1 MSKVDE
7 DQHSEGGLKVTA
19 ADRRELLI
27 GCVLIALGFAMPMF
41 FTVQNFRILD
51 LLQRAL
57 YHQDRLDLVMAAM
70 RLVLLNSLRAVPH
83 YLGVF
88 MVAESLEFRWGERNL
103 WAMNA
108 LLVVLVLRVTYWGI
122 DALNKVHYDF
132 GLPALA
138 VTGLVIL
145 FDKMDYKYIAMDK
158 KAMLII
164 TSLTAFQFLD
174 IMPAA
179 HGMPVGRGET
189 STNIKL
195 ASEVLETAEE
205 LNSIGAFACGLF
217 LGIAVLFFITLRD
230 ENRLREMAALREQN
244 EAIRRK
250 SWLNEVQNRTYQ
262 EIQHLVHDLKSPLT
276 VVQTLVGVF
285 KMDCEGQERR
295 ESLELLD
302 RVENAVDQMSQMISE
317 ILYEDKTNVTT
328 VEKILHRVCA
338 QLSIE
343 DYAPFVQLEVANAQE
358 EIRVNSVL
366 FPRALV
372 NLVQNAAHA
381 IPEGRTPSIIIRSDS
396 SNGWVRF
403 QVVDNGK
410 GISLEKQEEI
420 WNRGYSGT
428 SSSGLGLSFVQNVV
442 ERMEGKIGLIS
453 TVGEGTTITLWIPKE
468 GEEHGSDPERDYF
481 MY

>member
-1 MSKVDE
+1 MEEKRRPAVAVKV
-7 DQHSEGGLKVTA
+7 SA
-19 ADRRELLI
+19 ADCGELVT
-27 GCVLIALGFAMPMF
+27 GCILIALGFAMPVF
-41 FTVQNFRILD
+41 FTVQNFNILA
-51 LLQRAL
+51 LMQRAL
-57 YHQDRLDLVMAAM
+57 YYDERLDIIMAAL
-70 RLVLLNSLRAVPH
+70 RLVGLNTLRAIPH
-83 YLGVF
+83 YLGAF
-88 MVAESLEFRWGERNL
+88 MVAESLEFHWGERNL

-108 LLVVLVLRVTYWGI
+108 FLVVGILHLTYCGI
-122 DALNKVHYDF
+122 EVFNRIHYDF
-132 GLPALA
+132 GLPALS
-138 VTGLVIL
+138 VTGFVIL
-145 FDKMDYKYIAMDK
+145 VDKMDYKYIAKAK
-158 KAMLII
+158 KALLII
-164 TSLTAFQFLD
+164 TTLTAFQFLD

-179 HGMPVGRGET
+179 TGLPVGRGEA

-195 ASEVLETAEE
+195 ASEVLGATEE
-205 LNSIGAFACGLF
+205 LNSIAVIACILF
-217 LGIAVLFFITLRD
+217 LGIAVLFFIMLRD

-244 EAIRRK
+244 EAIRRQA
-250 SWLNEVQNRTYQ
+250 WLNEMKNRTYQ

-276 VVQTLVGVF
+276 VVQTLVGVL
-285 KMDCEGQERR
+285 KMECEGEGQQEN
-295 ESLELLD
+295 LELLD

-317 ILYEDKTNVTT
+317 ILYEEKTNVTT

-343 DYAPFVQLEVANAQE
+343 DYAPFVQLEVADSQA

-381 IPEGRTPSIIIRSDS
+381 IPEGRTPRIVIRSDS

-410 GISLEKQEEI
+410 GISPEKQEEI

-442 ERMEGKIGLIS
+442 ERTEGKVGLVS

-468 GEEHGSDPERDYF
+468 GEKHGSDPERDYF